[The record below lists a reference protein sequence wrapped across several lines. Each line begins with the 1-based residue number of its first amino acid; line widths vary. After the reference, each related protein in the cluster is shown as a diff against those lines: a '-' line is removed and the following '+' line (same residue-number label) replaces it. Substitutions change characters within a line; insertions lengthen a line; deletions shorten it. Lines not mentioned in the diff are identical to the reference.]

1 MRALVKLALTG
12 LVIAV
17 AACGGGDGAGT
28 TGPTPVSVAGTYQL
42 ETFDGEAPPVAIV
55 DVPDLKV
62 EILSGNFIL
71 ATNLTFT
78 TSATFRITESGQ
90 VSTETETSPG
100 TYAVTGS
107 TVTFTYTG
115 GGTDTGT
122 ISGNTLT
129 LTGEGFTAV
138 FRK

>member
-12 LVIAV
+12 LVVAM
-17 AACGGGDGAGT
+17 AACGGDGAGT
-28 TGPTPVSVAGTYQL
+28 TGPTPTSIAGTYQL
-42 ETFDGEAPPVAIV
+42 QTFDGEALPATIV

-71 ATNLTFT
+71 ASNFTFT

-107 TVTFTYTG
+107 TVTFTYTA

-138 FRK
+138 FKK